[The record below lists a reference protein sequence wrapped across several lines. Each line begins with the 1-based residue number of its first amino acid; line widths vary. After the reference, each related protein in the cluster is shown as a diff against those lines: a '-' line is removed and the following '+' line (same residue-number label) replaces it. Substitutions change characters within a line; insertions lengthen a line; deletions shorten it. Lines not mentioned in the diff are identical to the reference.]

1 MNIPKVVG
9 DVVECWVG
17 YDDGRPVVL
26 VLEETTSHSWLFYYD
41 YAEFRNLR
49 LMYTGRVMPETTWP
63 RVSRVEGL
71 VLFMASEPSEVSV
84 SQGILMVL
92 ERVPRRIQLVM
103 YNLDIFVSPD
113 LWTVSKVVRLRSF
126 WQPVRTSA
134 AIVVD
139 DD

>member
-1 MNIPKVVG
+1 MNIPRMLG

-26 VLEETTSHSWLFYYD
+26 VLEEASSHSWLLYYD

-49 LMYTGRVMPETTWP
+49 LIYTGRVLPETTWP
-63 RVSRVEGL
+63 RVVGVEGL
-71 VLFMASEPSEVSV
+71 ILYMASVPSGVFT
-84 SQGILMVL
+84 SQGVLMVL
-92 ERVPRRIQLVM
+92 ERVPRRVCLVM
-103 YNLDIFVSPD
+103 YDLDSSVSPD

-134 AIVVD
+134 AIVMD